1 MTGWNMDELSMDVP
15 TSIQTIS
22 QAAAWIG
29 QRYPQLI
36 EPIALM
42 VLYVYTEVDF
52 ARRYICPEGVS
63 TAWCTLSRA
72 LRDIEVTCPSIKEAS
87 MMFEESHG
95 RSAVYLY
102 ELNQTAFAPT
112 LRQGGKEYL
121 GVPHF
126 SDVPY
131 VFNELQSA
139 YYINDPKEVKLA
151 ESISRGWSSFAAY
164 GAPDI
169 KPKWPQAVG
178 EDARALSNIESKR
191 IAVEVL
197 GGPHHGPR
205 EMVFKEK
212 RRCQYINSMAH
223 VFTRA

>member
-1 MTGWNMDELSMDVP
+1 MDELSMDVP
-15 TSIQTIS
+15 SSIQTIS
-22 QAAAWIG
+22 QAAEWIG

-36 EPIALM
+36 PPIALM
-42 VLYVYTEVDF
+42 VLYMYTDVDY
-52 ARRYICPEGVS
+52 ARRAICPEDVS

-72 LRDIEVTCPSIKEAS
+72 LRDIEVTCPSLKQASMLHEAS
-87 MMFEESHG
+87 QG
-95 RSAVYLY
+95 QSAVYLY

-112 LRQGGKEYL
+112 LRRGGKEYL

-131 VFNELQSA
+131 VFNELKEA
-139 YYINDPKEVKLA
+139 YYINDPKEIRLA
-151 ESISRGWSSFAAY
+151 ESISRGWSSFAAH

-178 EDARALSNIESKR
+178 EDMSRSSNIESKR

-197 GGPHHGPR
+197 GGPNHGPR
-205 EMVFKEK
+205 EMDFKEK

-223 VFTRA
+223 FFTRA

>member
-1 MTGWNMDELSMDVP
+1 MEVP

-42 VLYVYTEVDF
+42 ILYVYTEIDF
-52 ARRYICPEGVS
+52 ARRSICPKEVS

-72 LRDIEVTCPSIKEAS
+72 LRDIEVVCPSLRQASNLYEAS
-87 MMFEESHG
+87 NGKS
-95 RSAVYLY
+95 SVYLY

-112 LRQGGKEYL
+112 LKRMGKEYL
-121 GVPHF
+121 GVTHF

-131 VFNELQSA
+131 VFNELETA
-139 YYINDPKEVKLA
+139 YYINDPKELKLA
-151 ESISRGWSSFAAY
+151 ESISRGWASFAAH
-164 GAPDI
+164 GIPDE
-169 KPKWPQAVG
+169 KRKWPQAVE
-178 EDARALSNIESKR
+178 EDVRGLSNIESKR

-197 GGPHHGPR
+197 GGPRGGPR
-205 EMVFKEK
+205 EMGFKEK
-212 RRCQYINSMAH
+212 RRCQYIDSMAH
-223 VFTRA
+223 FFTRA